1 MRFSLEIKTGSSGND
16 MFFSFAAAHNAF
28 HLSFDACASGS
39 GRSFIRGMVKNY
51 AGKVK
56 KSYKKIREQEIQFF
70 IYVPFLLIRARLL

>member
-1 MRFSLEIKTGSSGND
+1 
-16 MFFSFAAAHNAF
+16 
-28 HLSFDACASGS
+28 
-39 GRSFIRGMVKNY
+39 MVKNY